1 MIFDKIENL
10 KNYAGLASEV
20 FEKITAFL
28 AGISAETE
36 DGRTELMGND
46 LYAMVQRYNTHLF
59 DADKLETH
67 TKYIDI
73 QLLLAGEEVI
83 YYGYADG
90 LPVTSPYNDEKDY
103 AFYRADK
110 ENLTPLAL
118 NDSNFAVFL
127 PEEGH
132 APGCGDP
139 DKGVVKVVIKIRRTL
154 LGI

>member
-10 KNYAGLASEV
+10 KNYAGLAPEV

-28 AGISAETE
+28 GGLSADTE
-36 DGRTELMGND
+36 DGRTELMGSD
-46 LYAMVQRYNTHLF
+46 LYAMVQRYNTHPF

-90 LPVTSPYNDEKDY
+90 LPVTSPYSDEKDY
-103 AFYRADK
+103 AFYRAGRGTRSR
-110 ENLTPLAL
+110 L
-118 NDSNFAVFL
+118 
-127 PEEGH
+127 
-132 APGCGDP
+132 
-139 DKGVVKVVIKIRRTL
+139 R
-154 LGI
+154 